1 MTNTIGHQIKLLR
14 KAKGVT
20 QEEMGTTLG
29 ISYQA
34 VSKWENN
41 TALPDVQMIPKIA
54 EYFGVTTD
62 ELFGYKLNAL
72 TNKERLIQFM
82 KNNQILSV
90 RPVELK
96 HGGSAEFFVDTGKF
110 GTNAQLAKI
119 GEYFADCVKEHHLEF
134 DTLFGMAYHGIAFSC
149 ATATALFNK
158 YGVTVNYCYGRK
170 MPDKEGNI
178 VCGHQPRDGDRVV
191 VVDDVL
197 TTGITLDEKISELKK
212 LADVTVVAV
221 IVIVNRKQQTG
232 TVEQSGED
240 RIREKYDAEVYSM
253 LTDEDIEAFL
263 R

>member
-1 MTNTIGHQIKLLR
+1 MTNKVGNQIKLLR

-82 KNNQILSV
+82 KNNRILSV

-96 HGGSAEFFVDTGKF
+96 HGGSAEFFVDTGNF
-110 GTNAQLAKI
+110 STNAQIAKI

-134 DTLFGMAYHGIAFSC
+134 DTLFGMAYHGIAFFC
-149 ATATALFNK
+149 
-158 YGVTVNYCYGRK
+158 GVHC
-170 MPDKEGNI
+170 
-178 VCGHQPRDGDRVV
+178 
-191 VVDDVL
+191 
-197 TTGITLDEKISELKK
+197 KISCGSFFYIINDILCFFKIFCKMYIKK
-212 LADVTVVAV
+212 P
-221 IVIVNRKQQTG
+221 K
-232 TVEQSGED
+232 
-240 RIREKYDAEVYSM
+240 RIPSA
-253 LTDEDIEAFL
+253 IHNHQ
-263 R
+263 